1 MSEVARGRN
10 RPVVAI
16 VLAVVG
22 VVAALLA
29 APASASALKHAAAKQ
44 PALSASTPQHPEVA
58 VSAAKRTAT
67 WRWTKK
73 FSLGT
78 IAHLKKNQPYG
89 TYGLECPTIHLC
101 LVPMAGNR
109 VSPPYNTPAGV
120 FDTKNPAKGRSGWKL
135 SRWNEDYAPGDS
147 LSDDNIACA
156 PAGVHTDCIIA
167 GREPVPGSYNESY
180 GGTVFQTGTP
190 NAANWGAADVDDSSP
205 GFGAVSCFVNV
216 QCAEMDDNGNIFTT
230 AGATVTS
237 DVSVFP
243 ADSGFSGIWSM
254 GCAQHESGQRYFFC
268 AAVDQNSRGTIAW
281 TLNPG
286 ASNTKWH
293 VHNLKHG
300 ALLFNVACFRPGE
313 CILNNNGS
321 LMATNG
327 ATGSATWAHSFKKV
341 ALPKDVRGTIVTLSC
356 NAKLCVAAGDAAKV
370 GQYVAISTNPYHG
383 HWHVHPLSKSGKKVL
398 SDGISDVSCAS
409 VKLCV
414 VDNGYGQV
422 TVGTLK

>member
-1 MSEVARGRN
+1 MSEVARSWDTRKR
-10 RPVVAI
+10 RPVAGI
-16 VLAVVG
+16 VVAVVA
-22 VVAALLA
+22 VVAGLLA
-29 APASASALKHAAAKQ
+29 APASASVVKHTAAQ
-44 PALSASTPQHPEVA
+44 HSAAT
-58 VSAAKRTAT
+58 VSAAKHKAT

-73 FSLGT
+73 FSLGAT
-78 IAHLKKNQPYG
+78 ARLKKNQPYG
-89 TYGLECPTIHLC
+89 TYGLMCPTIHLC
-101 LVPMAGNR
+101 MVPMAGTR
-109 VSPPYNTPAGV
+109 VNPPYYTPAGD
-120 FDTKNPAKGRSGWKL
+120 FYTKNPANGRSGWKL
-135 SRWNEDYAPGDS
+135 SKWSEDYAPGDS

-156 PAGVHTDCIIA
+156 PAGAHTDCIIA

-190 NAANWGAADVDDSSP
+190 TAANWGAADVDDSSP

-230 AGATVTS
+230 AGASVTS
-237 DVSVFP
+237 EASVFP
-243 ADSGFSGIWSM
+243 ADTGFSGIWSM
-254 GCAQHESGQRYFFC
+254 GCALHQSGQRYFFC

-286 ASNTKWH
+286 ASDTKWH
-293 VHNLKHG
+293 VSNLRHG

-313 CILNNNGS
+313 CVINNNGS
-321 LMATNG
+321 LIATNG
-327 ATGSATWAHSFKKV
+327 VTAAKSWTHSFKKV
-341 ALPKDVRGTIVTLSC
+341 ALPKDVRGTIETLTC

-383 HWHVHPLSKSGKKVL
+383 HWRVIPLSKTGKKVL
-398 SDGISDVSCAS
+398 SDGISDVSCPS

-414 VDNGYGQV
+414 LDNGYGQV